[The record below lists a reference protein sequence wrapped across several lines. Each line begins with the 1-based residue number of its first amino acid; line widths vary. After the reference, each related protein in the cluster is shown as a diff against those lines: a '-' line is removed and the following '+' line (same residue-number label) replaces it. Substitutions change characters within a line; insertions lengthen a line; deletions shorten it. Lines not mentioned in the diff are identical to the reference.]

1 MKESKTKR
9 ILSLYDALMEGQT
22 VNRLAWAAAHG
33 ICERSVRRDI
43 DEIQQYLGDKNEEG
57 SQKTYLV
64 YSRKEGTHQAL
75 ELEHH
80 DFSLA
85 EFEKTAEVLLES
97 PAFSREEA
105 LSLVSRLVFAVLAE
119 EDRPRGEAWLVA
131 HGQKKIEKGDA

>member
-9 ILSLYDALMEGQT
+9 ILSLYDALMEGRP

-57 SQKTYLV
+57 AQKTYLV

-75 ELEHH
+75 ELEQH
-80 DFSLA
+80 DFSFP
-85 EFEKTAEVLLES
+85 EFEKTAEAILSS
-97 PAFSREEA
+97 PSFSREEA
-105 LSLVSRLVFAVLAE
+105 LSLVSRLAFSVLAE
-119 EDRPRGEAWLVA
+119 EDRQRGETWAA
-131 HGQKKIEKGDA
+131 SHGQKKTDKGDG